1 MNEVNARAQGSERRT
16 RRNEVRR
23 EAVRSG
29 GPARMGRAPLLNTK
43 INKEWWRFAIDWLCF
58 RTGSIDEED
67 WTVKEVLLG

>member
-1 MNEVNARAQGSERRT
+1 
-16 RRNEVRR
+16 VRR

-58 RTGSIDEED
+58 RTDSAERG
-67 WTVKEVLLG
+67 VHGRVLLG